1 MDRRG
6 VGGQVMARK
15 DNKDGELTGRQKAAI
30 LLISMGPDV
39 SANVYRHLSEEEIEK
54 LTLEISGVRKVDSRA
69 KEEVLDEFHQIALA
83 QDYIAQGGIA
93 YAKEILEKALGSDD
107 AANIINRLTSSLQVK
122 PFDFARKADPAQI
135 LNFIQNEHP
144 QTISLVLSYLDPA
157 QAGQILSELPQD
169 MQADVARR
177 IALMD
182 STSPEVINEVEQI
195 LERKLSATVT
205 QDYTNTG
212 GIEAV
217 VEVLNGVDRS
227 TERTILDALEIQDPE
242 LAEEIKKRMFVFE
255 DIVTLDNRAI
265 QRVIRDVDNQDLL
278 LSLKVA
284 SDEVK
289 EIVFSNMSKRM
300 VDTFKEEM
308 EFMGPVRLRDVEEAQ
323 SRIVAVIRRLEEAG
337 EIVIARGGGDDI
349 IV

>member
-1 MDRRG
+1 
-6 VGGQVMARK
+6 MAKRDQK
-15 DNKDGELTGRQKAAI
+15 ELTGKQKAAI
-30 LLISMGPDV
+30 LLISLGPEV
-39 SANVYRHLSEEEIEK
+39 ASSVYKHLSEEEIEK
-54 LTLEISGVRKVDSRA
+54 LTLEISGVRKVESQA
-69 KEEVLDEFHQIALA
+69 KEEILEEFHNIALA
-83 QDYIAQGGIA
+83 QDYISQGGIG
-93 YAKEILEKALGSDD
+93 YAKTVLEKALGNEQ
-107 AANIINRLTSSLQVK
+107 AAIIINRLTSSLQVR
-122 PFDFARKADPAQI
+122 PFDFARKADPGQI

-144 QTISLVLSYLDPA
+144 QTIALILSYLDAA
-157 QAGQILSELPQD
+157 QAGQILSELPQE
-169 MQADVARR
+169 MQADIARR
-177 IALMD
+177 IAVMD
-182 STSPEVINEVEQI
+182 STSPEIINEVEQI

-205 QDYTNTG
+205 QDYTQTG

-217 VEVLNGVDRS
+217 VDVLNGVDRS

-265 QRVIRDVDNQDLL
+265 QRVIRDCESEDLM
-278 LSLKVA
+278 LSLKVS

-289 EIVFSNMSKRM
+289 DIIFKNMSTRM
-300 VDTFKEEM
+300 AETFKEEM

-323 SRIVAVIRRLEEAG
+323 SRIVAIIRRLEEAG

>member
-1 MDRRG
+1 MAKRDKK
-6 VGGQVMARK
+6 GG
-15 DNKDGELTGRQKAAI
+15 LTGRQKAAI
-30 LLISMGPDV
+30 LLISLGPDV
-39 SANVYRHLSEEEIEK
+39 SASVYKHLSEEEIEK
-54 LTLEISGVRKVDSRA
+54 LTLEISNMRQVTADE
-69 KEEVLDEFHQIALA
+69 KEEVLEEFHQIALA

-93 YAKEILEKALGSDD
+93 YAKEVLEKALGPEK
-107 AANIINRLTSSLQVK
+107 AMNIINRLTSALMVR
-122 PFDFARKADPAQI
+122 PFDFARKADPTQL

-144 QTISLVLSYLDPA
+144 QTIALILSYLEPA
-157 QAGQILSELPQD
+157 QAGQILSALPQE
-169 MQADVARR
+169 MQADIARR

-182 STSPEVINEVEQI
+182 STSPDIINEVEQI
-195 LERKLSATVT
+195 LERKLSTTVV
-205 QDYTNTG
+205 QDYTQAG

-217 VEVLNGVDRS
+217 VEVLNQVDRS

-265 QRVIRDVDNQDLL
+265 QRVIREVDNNDLML
-278 LSLKVA
+278 ALKVA

-289 EIVFSNMSKRM
+289 EIVFRNMSTRM
-300 VDTFKEEM
+300 AETFKEEM

>member
-1 MDRRG
+1 MAKKDR
-6 VGGQVMARK
+6 K
-15 DNKDGELTGRQKAAI
+15 GELSGKQKAAI
-30 LLISMGPDV
+30 LLISLGPDV
-39 SANVYRHLSEEEIEK
+39 SASVYKHLSEEEIEK
-54 LTLEISGVRKVDSRA
+54 LTLEISNVRQVEVQE
-69 KEEVLDEFHQIALA
+69 KEAVLEEFHQIALA
-83 QDYIAQGGIA
+83 QDYISQGGIA
-93 YAKEILEKALGSDD
+93 YAKEVLEKALGSEK
-107 AANIINRLTSSLQVK
+107 AMNIINRLTSALMVR

-144 QTISLVLSYLDPA
+144 QTIALILSYLDPA
-157 QAGQILSELPQD
+157 QAGQILSALPQE

-182 STSPEVINEVEQI
+182 RTSPEIISEIEQI
-195 LERKLSATVT
+195 LERKLSTTVV
-205 QDYTNTG
+205 QDYTQTG

-265 QRVIRDVDNQDLL
+265 QRVIRDVDNTDLML
-278 LSLKVA
+278 ALKVS

-289 EIVFSNMSKRM
+289 EVVFKNMSKRM
-300 VDTFKEEM
+300 AETFKEEM

-337 EIVIARGGGDDI
+337 EIVVARGGGDDI

>member
-1 MDRRG
+1 
-6 VGGQVMARK
+6 MARK
-15 DNKDGELTGRQKAAI
+15 DQKELTGKQKAAI
-30 LLISMGPDV
+30 LLISLGPDV
-39 SANVYRHLSEEEIEK
+39 SASVYKHLSEEEIEK
-54 LTLEISGVRKVDSRA
+54 LTLEISGVKKVDSMA
-69 KEEVLDEFHQIALA
+69 KEEILEEFHNIALA
-83 QDYIAQGGIA
+83 QDYITQGGIG
-93 YAKEILEKALGSDD
+93 YAKTVLEKALGSDQ
-107 AANIINRLTSSLQVK
+107 AAVIINRLTSSLQVR
-122 PFDFARKADPAQI
+122 PFDFARKADAGQI

-144 QTISLVLSYLDPA
+144 QTIALILSYLDSA
-157 QAGQILSELPQD
+157 QAGQILSELPQEV
-169 MQADVARR
+169 QADIARR
-177 IALMD
+177 IAVMD
-182 STSPEVINEVEQI
+182 STSPEIINEVEQI

-205 QDYTNTG
+205 QDYTQTG

-217 VEVLNGVDRS
+217 VDVLNGVDRA

-265 QRVIRDVDNQDLL
+265 QRVIRDCENEDLML
-278 LSLKVA
+278 ALKVS

-289 EIVFSNMSKRM
+289 EIVFKNMSKRM
-300 VDTFKEEM
+300 VETFQDEM

-323 SRIVAVIRRLEEAG
+323 SRIVAIIRRLEEAG